1 MLGNGL
7 LLTPDGSLPRVLGA
21 MILMLVPGLAW
32 SEVLL
37 PGGDRL
43 LRWAVGL
50 GLSYALAMCLGLL
63 LHYLRS
69 PIPLWI
75 ELIALDLLILLPTL
89 VLARMAARR
98 APLESRPAHPSRSH
112 ARVLLLLVILLA
124 AVCFRFANLGY
135 SEFQGDE
142 ALAMIT
148 ASEALEGHQDALFL
162 RGKGPGEVLL
172 PMVLWRLTGTI
183 NEFIARI
190 PFAVAGVLMVLTG
203 YLVATRLFSKQPGLG
218 QRAGL
223 LAAGLLALNGF
234 LVGFSRI
241 VQYQTLVVW
250 MSALALLCAWEWRQT
265 GRARWMALSGIL
277 LGVGLLAHYDA
288 VLVVPA
294 IAYVTWTG
302 VRSGASTGPAQA
314 SRLRAHVW
322 PVLAA
327 AGCSIVVAGLFYLPY
342 LLDPQAVRTG
352 SYLGDRI
359 GGALIKNNLD
369 SFQRFNV
376 LYTSSYY
383 YILTGLLVLGYLAW
397 ALQGLPGVRRVPALR
412 YGVSILAIAV
422 GLGMAVWPHALGIPA
437 ADLAALPFALIL
449 AGALLSPSLDV
460 GQRVAVVW
468 LAVPFLG
475 YNFGVALPLTH
486 IYTIVPAWTLLA
498 GLALAKLLP
507 TNSRVCHPGSRI
519 PCLKSAI
526 LILWALVL
534 TGLFGGYLRSAYL
547 RHDIEFRQDWP
558 HSLPAP
564 YWTPYDGLPAAGFF
578 GFPHRAGWK
587 SVGTLYAHGDLKG
600 DYASNEE
607 PDVTTWYTRGAPRA
621 CDPQPEYYFIADAVV
636 DPWPV
641 DLDHILT
648 SYDRIGE
655 VSLAN
660 GKGLAIFQTRPSSA
674 YLGDV
679 DLESMT
685 LAFNRSATPMAFA
698 RSARGSQ
705 PANANLGGLVRLIGY
720 DVDARRA
727 RPDGRL
733 AATLYWQAMVPIT
746 EDYHVFV
753 HLEGDR
759 EDGSTAEIWGQA
771 DGRPVCWTYPT
782 FDWRPG
788 QIIADHHAVAIRADT
803 PPGDYHLLVGLYLPR
818 TGRRLDVLDEASNP
832 VSNSVE
838 LTIVTIR

>member
-1 MLGNGL
+1 
-7 LLTPDGSLPRVLGA
+7 
-21 MILMLVPGLAW
+21 MILLLVPGLAW
-32 SEVLL
+32 IEVLL

-63 LHYLRS
+63 LHYLPG

-75 ELIALDLLILLPTL
+75 ELMALDLLILLPTL
-89 VLARMAARR
+89 VIARMAARG
-98 APLESRPAHPSRSH
+98 APLESQPAHPARPH

-124 AVCFRFANLGY
+124 AAFFRFTNLGY

-183 NEFIARI
+183 DELMARI

-203 YLVATRLFSKQPGLG
+203 YLVASRLFSQHPDLG

-223 LAAGLLALNGF
+223 LAASLLALNGF

-250 MSALALLCAWEWRQT
+250 MSGLALLCAWEWRQT

-294 IAYVTWTG
+294 IAYVIWTG
-302 VRSGASTGPAQA
+302 VRSGASTGPSQA

-327 AGCSIVVAGLFYLPY
+327 AGCSIVVAGLFYFPY

-376 LYTSSYY
+376 FYTSSYY

-397 ALQGLPGVRRVPALR
+397 ALTGLPGVRRVPTRR
-412 YGVSILAIAV
+412 YGVSILAVAV

-449 AGALLSPSLDV
+449 AGALLSSSLDV

-468 LAVPFLG
+468 LAIPFLG

-526 LILWALVL
+526 LILCALVL
-534 TGLFGGYLRSAYL
+534 TGLFGGYLYTAYL

-558 HSLPAP
+558 HSLPAL
-564 YWTPYDGLPAAGFF
+564 YWTPHDQLPAAGFF
-578 GFPHRAGWK
+578 GFSHRAGWK
-587 SVGTLYAHGDLKG
+587 AVGTLYADGGLKG

-607 PDVTTWYTRGAPRA
+607 PDVTAWYTRGAPRA

-641 DLDHILT
+641 DFDHILT
-648 SYDRIGE
+648 SYDRIGG

-660 GKGLAIFQTRPSSA
+660 DKGLAMFQTRPSSA

-679 DLESMT
+679 DIESMT

-727 RPDGRL
+727 WPDGRVT
-733 AATLYWQAMVPIT
+733 ATLYWQAMVPVAD
-746 EDYHVFV
+746 DYHAFV
-753 HLEGDR
+753 HLEEDR
-759 EDGSTAEIWGQA
+759 EDGSTTEIWGQA

-788 QIIADHHAVAIRADT
+788 QIIADHHAVAIRPDT
-803 PPGDYHLLVGLYLPR
+803 PSGDYHLLAGLYLPR
-818 TGRRLDVLDEASNP
+818 TGQRLDVLDEASNP